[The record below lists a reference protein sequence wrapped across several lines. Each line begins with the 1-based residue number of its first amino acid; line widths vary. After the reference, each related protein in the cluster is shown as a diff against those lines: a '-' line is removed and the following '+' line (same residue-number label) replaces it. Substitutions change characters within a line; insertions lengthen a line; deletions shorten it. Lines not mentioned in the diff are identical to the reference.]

1 MRIVALIDDQAVI
14 ERILR
19 HLGLWEQGVR
29 VFPAQAPPEPAD
41 WVIEQC
47 LDDPFPDYDREPVM
61 YANG

>member
-1 MRIVALIDDQAVI
+1 MWIVALIDDRAML

-29 VFPAQAPPEPAD
+29 GFPARAPPEPAD
-41 WVIEQC
+41 RVIEHC
-47 LDDPFPDYDREPVM
+47 LDDPLPDSDSEPVM